1 MVEDRKRC
9 GWGVVLAAVTL
20 FATLLLTV
28 PAGPATAAPGEGAP
42 VVVRHTP
49 AGGTEARA
57 LVRRLGGTVGRDL
70 RIIDG
75 FAAEVPAAALPR
87 LRASAAVP
95 R

>member
-1 MVEDRKRC
+1 VVEDRKRC

-42 VVVRHTP
+42 VLVRHTP
-49 AGGTEARA
+49 AGGTEVRA